1 MNALEA
7 KGIGSFR
14 ERVIRSVEHRREVGK
29 AKMGVSWKTA
39 LNPPLSSYSC

>member
-1 MNALEA
+1 MHVLEA

-29 AKMGVSWKTA
+29 AKMGVFWKSA
-39 LNPPLSSYSC
+39 FKPPLSSYSC